1 MDSKRTQ
8 SYLKEHNIPSLDVDW
23 VISARKISKKKLNDS
38 LQNKDKV
45 VVENNKAFSQD
56 DTSFIP
62 KSSKDTTLYA
72 DKKRRN
78 SIATSIASDNSS
90 SNTNHNFAHETTQ
103 LDSSS
108 HLFKE
113 QYRGSDF
120 TQNDRHSTTV
130 PLRRSKSLSMAE
142 SNNFKNRNNSNNNLS
157 KAPSPSPPPT
167 QEKKTGFFKGLFG
180 RRKSISTPKSTT
192 TSLSNSSGS
201 NNSSNSNITTNNN
214 KNDGKNLSD
223 KSQLKIKTTK
233 TFKLTETKDGS
244 ISPNKPTSRKS
255 NNEIVMDGVPLRR
268 TKTDSAMLNE
278 NRNQHPHIHM
288 HHHHHHER
296 HHEEDDQKSNDIN
309 LINTNNDRNN
319 DNDIHSIDLTDID
332 PRLVEF
338 LKYYKSK
345 NYSLSAFKDKN
356 FDNNSVSSNNPQNRF
371 KKAAFV
377 INDDSE
383 DYHQPFKQTKF
394 DAKGRPL
401 PAHPERSKLPS
412 AFKKQ
417 NNNDCTRTTCNNN
430 TNNNHGKN
438 NNSLRNDLNVVD
450 SSVTT
455 IASAP
460 QATSSK
466 KFGAFLKR
474 VTSYGTSNENTNDE
488 LDDVSPT
495 TNNKYTNTHE
505 TITEFD
511 PANTHVVPGLET
523 IKPLKH
529 VAFKTNT
536 FFNDPPQ
543 QICSKNPRKGEV
555 EVKSNGSV
563 VIHRLTP
570 QERRE
575 ILQQYSSGIV
585 VGGSGQLRLLS
596 NEEGMANET
605 DLKKHEEQAPV
616 NPIIETP
623 PDEKKDEEDDFSPDA
638 CEETNSQLRK
648 IEVVAAEAAAEAR
661 AKETPNELSRTV
673 TNNEEDVSV
682 SKTASHLTIDKP
694 MISRRSSNNLIS
706 GANSISSIISSVS
719 KNEDEDD
726 TSIFPPPSMKIA
738 HDVVY
743 TRCCHL
749 REILP
754 IPATLKQLK
763 KGSTDPIPLLQLRN
777 PRPSMVEILAFTDFI
792 AIAPILCISLD
803 GVHLTT
809 EMLKLILSSL
819 VYRPKLEKLSLRN
832 TPLDE
837 EGWKLLSFFVSKSKS
852 LNALDLTMVPQIK
865 TNVQKPSKSSLKSN
879 IVRMESNLNNR
890 SDMNWYLL
898 AGSIAFRNGID
909 ELVLAGAN
917 MSVSEF
923 KTFIEIACVNT
934 YRLSLAYNNLTL
946 EQCQILAD
954 WIVHSKVTGLDIGYN
969 DLRGKIQPFYDALW
983 NKINNKG
990 ERNVFKYISFNG
1002 TNLEVKKGDT
1012 SANNDAL
1019 KLLSILCYS
1028 EDVKFID
1035 LSNNPNMFP
1044 YSIPTLLKI
1053 LPVFVNLVR
1062 LHIDNNNLSRT
1073 SIITLAEVLPL
1084 CRQLRHL
1091 SMTGTELDLASC
1103 KAFAE
1108 AVKKSK
1114 SLITVDIDY
1123 VYMPDK
1129 IKEKI
1134 SLYAM
1139 RNIQNELDRSKA
1151 NLTPNF
1157 IDGNKPT
1164 EQQFKSI
1171 QEELAILLT
1180 EDKNNV
1186 SEEEYIKIVDSFIE
1200 RLSIARKKI
1209 NKVVQ
1214 DLFALR
1220 LEGELNLEGKETLI
1234 RLSLLDASLE
1244 KGIRLLKERHDSDV
1258 SNSSVSNIASN
1269 RTSED
1274 NVSKNGFSPIKKT
1287 ESDLTMLE
1295 PKEVLLSASNIGKS
1309 GHSALLPFG
1318 SAKIEKTHHRSA
1330 DDTVEYSDEHPQ
1342 HLIDPLHENDKD
1354 IDETRSPRHHITEEE
1369 KNILANAAENMNS
1382 DEIKELLLKNDV
1394 STVIGV
1400 IDELHKQ
1407 GYHLHH
1413 IFKKNGTCDK
1423 NNSNDSSSKEDNDKT
1438 DLSSKI
1444 KNDKA
1449 ETKLGDAI
1457 PTDAKKYDEFIT
1469 NQETEAIDEAY
1480 DQVLDSI
1487 QYMAPAVSDNKTAG
1501 QNTNKNSTT
1510 DSNSN

>member
-23 VISARKISKKKLNDS
+23 VISAKKISKKKLNDS
-38 LQNKDKV
+38 LHNSVSD
-45 VVENNKAFSQD
+45 N
-56 DTSFIP
+56 
-62 KSSKDTTLYA
+62 SKDDGMFIRKNSNANNLYI
-72 DKKRRN
+72 DQKRRN
-78 SIATSIASDNSS
+78 SIAGSNISDHSS
-90 SNTNHNFAHETTQ
+90 TNAALDTAQ
-103 LDSSS
+103 LDASS
-108 HLFKE
+108 HLFKGKYNDSNSR
-113 QYRGSDF
+113 QSDKNAN
-120 TQNDRHSTTV
+120 TA
-130 PLRRSKSLSMAE
+130 PLRRSKSLSTPD
-142 SNNFKNRNNSNNNLS
+142 SYKNKNYHDNGSLS
-157 KAPSPSPPPT
+157 KSPSPTPIP
-167 QEKKTGFFKGLFG
+167 EKKTGFFRGLFG
-180 RRKSISTPKSTT
+180 RRKSMSTSKAIPTIST
-192 TSLSNSSGS
+192 
-201 NNSSNSNITTNNN
+201 TTNNN
-214 KNDGKNLSD
+214 HYSD
-223 KSQLKIKTTK
+223 SKPYLKLDSFTKSNINV
-233 TFKLTETKDGS
+233 ESS
-244 ISPNKPTSRKS
+244 ISPTKPILNDL
-255 NNEIVMDGVPLRR
+255 NNDNTLGGVPLRR
-268 TKTDSAMLNE
+268 TKTESAMLE
-278 NRNQHPHIHM
+278 QDRNQHSHIHV
-288 HHHHHHER
+288 HHHHHYHH
-296 HHEEDDQKSNDIN
+296 HHEDTETDQNKHLGENNSNR
-309 LINTNNDRNN
+309 TSY
-319 DNDIHSIDLTDID
+319 DNSIDVNVID

-338 LKYYKSK
+338 LEYYKSK
-345 NYSLSAFKDKN
+345 NYSLSAFKDISFDQKN
-356 FDNNSVSSNNPQNRF
+356 PSSNTAPRSRL
-371 KKAAFV
+371 KKAEFLIAE
-377 INDDSE
+377 NSDDHPE
-383 DYHQPFKQTKF
+383 CRKQIKL

-401 PAHPERSKLPS
+401 PAHPEKSNLPS

-417 NNNDCTRTTCNNN
+417 DYDNYSTSN
-430 TNNNHGKN
+430 GKD
-438 NNSLRNDLNVVD
+438 NSTLRNDLNLVD

-460 QATSSK
+460 QTTSSR

-474 VTSYGTSNENTNDE
+474 VTSYGTSNENSNDDSE
-488 LDDVSPT
+488 DASPSPK
-495 TNNKYTNTHE
+495 KYINSHE
-505 TITEFD
+505 VIKEFD
-511 PANTHVVPGLET
+511 PANTEVVPGLES

-529 VAFKTNT
+529 VAFQTNT

-596 NEEGMANET
+596 NEDGITNEN
-605 DLKKHEEQAPV
+605 DMKKHEEHAPNTPEPTV
-616 NPIIETP
+616 QSDLKNANAIEDQC
-623 PDEKKDEEDDFSPDA
+623 DETK
-638 CEETNSQLRK
+638 SQLRA
-648 IEVVAAEAAAEAR
+648 IELVAAEAAAEAR
-661 AKETPNELSRTV
+661 AKETPDDLSRSN
-673 TNNEEDVSV
+673 TNNEEDVGV
-682 SKTASHLTIDKP
+682 SKAASHLTIDKP
-694 MISRRSSNNLIS
+694 MVSRRSSHALIGS
-706 GANSISSIISSVS
+706 NSLSSIISSES
-719 KNEDEDD
+719 KSDDSDEAPV
-726 TSIFPPPSMKIA
+726 FPPLDLKIP

-809 EMLKLILSSL
+809 EMFKLILSSL
-819 VYRPKLEKLSLRN
+819 VSRPKLEKLSLRN
-832 TPLDE
+832 TPLNE

-852 LNALDLTMVPQIK
+852 LTALDLTMVPNIK
-865 TNVQKPSKSSLKSN
+865 TNVQKPSKSSLKN
-879 IVRMESNLNNR
+879 NVVRMESSLNNR

-909 ELVLAGAN
+909 ELVLAGAH
-917 MSVSEF
+917 MTISEF

-954 WIVHSKVTGLDIGYN
+954 WIVYSKVTGLDIGYN
-969 DLRGKIQPFYDALW
+969 DLRGKVQPFYDALW

-990 ERNVFKYISFNG
+990 ERNVFKYLSFNG
-1002 TNLEVKKGDT
+1002 TNLEVNEGDT
-1012 SANNDAL
+1012 SANNEAL

-1044 YSIPTLLKI
+1044 CCIPTLVKI

-1062 LHIDNNNLSRT
+1062 IHIDSNNLSRT

-1084 CRQLRHL
+1084 CRQLRHF
-1091 SMTGTELDLASC
+1091 SMTGTVLDLASC
-1103 KAFAE
+1103 KALAE

-1114 SLITVDIDY
+1114 SLMTIDIDY
-1123 VYMPDK
+1123 AYMPDK

-1139 RNIQNELDRSKA
+1139 RNIQNELDKGKA
-1151 NLTPNF
+1151 KITPNF
-1157 IDGNKPT
+1157 IDGSNNKN

-1171 QEELAILLT
+1171 QEQLALLLT

-1186 SEEEYIKIVDSFIE
+1186 SEEEYAKIVDSFID

-1220 LEGELNLEGKETLI
+1220 LENELTLEGKETLI

-1244 KGIRLLKERHDSDV
+1244 KGIRLLRERHDSETCPNDIG
-1258 SNSSVSNIASN
+1258 SAMRTGDHDDSS
-1269 RTSED
+1269 T
-1274 NVSKNGFSPIKKT
+1274 KKGVT
-1287 ESDLTMLE
+1287 AIHKTGSDLSMSE
-1295 PKEVLLSASNIGKS
+1295 PKQVLISASNINKS
-1309 GHSALLPFG
+1309 GHSALFPFG
-1318 SAKIEKTHHRSA
+1318 SAKVEKTHYRDSA
-1330 DDTVEYSDEHPQ
+1330 DDTVEYLDEHPQ
-1342 HLIDPLHENDKD
+1342 HLINPLNDNKAGSNRED
-1354 IDETRSPRHHITEEE
+1354 GIGTSAPRYHISDEE
-1369 KNILANAAENMNS
+1369 KILLAKAAENMNS

-1394 STVIGV
+1394 STVISV

-1407 GYHLHH
+1407 GHHLHH
-1413 IFKKNGTCDK
+1413 IFKKNSDCYRSNANENVKRETSDTDNSDENEKK
-1423 NNSNDSSSKEDNDKT
+1423 NKVELEGK
-1438 DLSSKI
+1438 LSDI
-1444 KNDKA
+1444 V
-1449 ETKLGDAI
+1449 
-1457 PTDAKKYDEFIT
+1457 PTDPAKYDEFIT
-1469 NQETEAIDEAY
+1469 SKETEAMDEAY

-1487 QYMAPAVSDNKTAG
+1487 QHMTPAVHESKTA
-1501 QNTNKNSTT
+1501 
-1510 DSNSN
+1510 DHHSN